1 MLRVS
6 FHQVLVS
13 FSLAGLLVCVHGKE
27 WNRYDYPDPQKDLV
41 KCGLDGIPSWI
52 CDPDHVLS
60 EEQVSDVHSRL
71 DELNSGTR
79 CLCSSCDAS
88 YQGYKVAV
96 AVMDKVSYNGAAEH
110 VDLVANNF
118 ARYLRE
124 RWFSSGCGDN
134 VLVLVTKETPQV
146 YISAGVAA
154 RSKLPDSTVKSIV
167 SSAQAQLDSKDF
179 EAAILTVVNGVKSE
193 FEDMDSTVLAI
204 IIAACV
210 LGLLTVVLVSVLVCL
225 KLRSMKEDPKP
236 TFFRPDKTRES
247 HKSLAKSET
256 HYDPNTDNVYVSLR
270 EPKTAEAVV

>member
-1 MLRVS
+1 MRQWEGTGARQQVRSQTDKYNIHIFHTAQPSHKRSRVPRTR
-6 FHQVLVS
+6 L
-13 FSLAGLLVCVHGKE
+13 GLGHAC
-27 WNRYDYPDPQKDLV
+27 PQLSHHALQSCRARGP
-41 KCGLDGIPSWI
+41 CG
-52 CDPDHVLS
+52 
-60 EEQVSDVHSRL
+60 EQ
-71 DELNSGTR
+71 
-79 CLCSSCDAS
+79 
-88 YQGYKVAV
+88 
-96 AVMDKVSYNGAAEH
+96 
-110 VDLVANNF
+110 
-118 ARYLRE
+118 LRE
-124 RWFSSGCGDN
+124 
-134 VLVLVTKETPQV
+134 V